1 MERPPYRHVIW
12 DWNGTLLNDAW
23 LCVDCMNRLLR
34 RRGLEELTVERYQ
47 ETFDFPVVEYY
58 RRLGFDFTR
67 ETFEAAG
74 TEFIAEYERRKTEC
88 ELQPHAR
95 ETVAALR
102 AAGLTQSV
110 LSAYRQDTLER
121 FVTHFGL
128 RDSFLRLVGLQDHY
142 AAGKVDLGRRW
153 IAELPNDPSEVLMV
167 GDTTHDA
174 ETARAM
180 GVDCV
185 LVPGGHNTPE
195 RLAACGVPVLGS
207 LRDLSLLL
215 HS

>member
-12 DWNGTLLNDAW
+12 DWNGTLLDDAW
-23 LCVDCMNRLLR
+23 LCVDCMNGLLR

-74 TEFIAEYERRKTEC
+74 TEFIVEYERRKTEC
-88 ELQPHAR
+88 DLQPHAR

-128 RDSFLRLVGLQDHY
+128 RESFLRLVGLQDHY

-153 IAELPNDPSEVLMV
+153 IAELPNAASEVLMV

-185 LVPGGHNTPE
+185 LVPGGHNTVE
-195 RLAACGVPVLGS
+195 RLESCGVPVLGS